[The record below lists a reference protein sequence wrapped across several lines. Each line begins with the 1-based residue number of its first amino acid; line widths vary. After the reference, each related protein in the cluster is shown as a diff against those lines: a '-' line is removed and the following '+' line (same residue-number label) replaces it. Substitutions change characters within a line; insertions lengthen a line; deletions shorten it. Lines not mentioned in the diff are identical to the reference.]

1 MSNTKESVV
10 LKYDDIGIPSIML
23 KVENTAKTPEE
34 ADRMFFVR
42 GVEYDAVY
50 LSRFVNCVQNGRAY
64 SLPLMDPKVSIDM
77 DDAIA
82 ACRKKGAGW
91 HLMTAIE
98 WNWLR
103 KHTNPDVHGNT
114 WKGHYHN
121 DETEVGI
128 KAPNTWRTLTGSGP
142 ASWFHNGNKETGV
155 ADVVGLVWKMIAGM
169 RLKNGVFQYMPDND
183 AAHPEA
189 DLSERSQEFKEV
201 YIDDLPFPDPVK
213 IGPGE
218 DGLMITTS
226 GEVEGWDAVR
236 RRDVVVDLP
245 ADKIPEIL
253 KDLGIITEGMDKDDA
268 WFAADASLDE
278 AVCYVSGSCNSTS
291 SAGPSALS
299 LGNPRSGVGTLLG
312 FFSACLGEPV
322 IR

>member
-10 LKYDDIGIPSIML
+10 LKYDDMGIPSIML

-128 KAPNTWRTLTGSGP
+128 KVPNTWRTLTGSGP
-142 ASWFHNGNKETGV
+142 ASWFHNGNKETAV
-155 ADVVGLVWKMIAGM
+155 LITVYAPPKTFFLFTASTLRKRLDMKILHPIRKNCSPPIA
-169 RLKNGVFQYMPDND
+169 
-183 AAHPEA
+183 
-189 DLSERSQEFKEV
+189 
-201 YIDDLPFPDPVK
+201 
-213 IGPGE
+213 
-218 DGLMITTS
+218 
-226 GEVEGWDAVR
+226 
-236 RRDVVVDLP
+236 
-245 ADKIPEIL
+245 
-253 KDLGIITEGMDKDDA
+253 
-268 WFAADASLDE
+268 
-278 AVCYVSGSCNSTS
+278 
-291 SAGPSALS
+291 
-299 LGNPRSGVGTLLG
+299 
-312 FFSACLGEPV
+312 
-322 IR
+322 

>member
-10 LKYDDIGIPSIML
+10 LKYDDMGIPSIML

-64 SLPLMDPKVSIDM
+64 SLPLMDPKVSINM

-114 WKGHYHN
+114 WKGNYHN

-128 KAPNTWRTLTGSGP
+128 KAPEHL
-142 ASWFHNGNKETGV
+142 
-155 ADVVGLVWKMIAGM
+155 ADTDRIRPGFLV
-169 RLKNGVFQYMPDND
+169 P
-183 AAHPEA
+183 
-189 DLSERSQEFKEV
+189 
-201 YIDDLPFPDPVK
+201 
-213 IGPGE
+213 
-218 DGLMITTS
+218 
-226 GEVEGWDAVR
+226 
-236 RRDVVVDLP
+236 
-245 ADKIPEIL
+245 
-253 KDLGIITEGMDKDDA
+253 
-268 WFAADASLDE
+268 
-278 AVCYVSGSCNSTS
+278 
-291 SAGPSALS
+291 
-299 LGNPRSGVGTLLG
+299 
-312 FFSACLGEPV
+312 
-322 IR
+322 

>member
-10 LKYDDIGIPSIML
+10 LKYDDMGIPSIML

-103 KHTNPDVHGNT
+103 KRTNPDVHGNT
-114 WKGHYHN
+114 WRGHYYD
-121 DETEVGI
+121 DETEIGI
-128 KAPNTWRTLTGSGP
+128 RVPNTWRTLTGSGP
-142 ASWFHNGNKETGV
+142 ASWFHNGDKETGV
-155 ADVVGLVWKMIAGM
+155 ADVVGLVWKMIAGI
-169 RLKNGVFQYMPDND
+169 RLKNGVFQYIPDND

-201 YIDDLPFPDPVK
+201 YIDNLPFSDPVK
-213 IGPGE
+213 IDLGK

-226 GEVEGWDAVR
+226 GKVEMFYAVR
-236 RRDVVVDLP
+236 RRDVVIDLP
-245 ADKIPEIL
+245 SDKIPEIL

-268 WFAADASLDE
+268 LFAADATLEE
-278 AVCYVSGSCNSTS
+278 AVCYVSGGFLSTS
-291 SAGPSALS
+291 NAGPSALDLS
-299 LGNPRSGVGTLLG
+299 NTRSCYETDIG